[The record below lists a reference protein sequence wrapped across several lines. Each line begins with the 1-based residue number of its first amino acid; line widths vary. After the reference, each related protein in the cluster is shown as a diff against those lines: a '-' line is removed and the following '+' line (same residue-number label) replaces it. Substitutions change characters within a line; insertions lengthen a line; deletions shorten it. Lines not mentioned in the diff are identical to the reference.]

1 MDAFLELFSTKGRV
15 NRAWFFWHIL
25 LDDLV
30 IAGAGAALLWAP
42 DVLAPIFKLPMAGVT
57 LGAAWA
63 AIAITVKRLHDM
75 GRPGRHFLF
84 MLIPIVNIIFGLQL
98 LFTPGDEGDNE
109 YGPDPLAIGS
119 GALTTGSGG

>member
-1 MDAFLELFSTKGRV
+1 MDAFLELFTTKGRV
-15 NRAWFFWHIL
+15 NRAWYFWHIL

-30 IAGAGAALLWAP
+30 IAAAGAAVLWAP
-42 DVLAPIFKLPMAGVT
+42 DTLALIFKLPMAGVT

-75 GRPGRHFLF
+75 GRPGLHVLF
-84 MLIPIVNIIFGLQL
+84 MLIPIFNIYFGLKL
-98 LFTPGDEGDNE
+98 LFAPGDRGDNE

-119 GALTTGSGG
+119 GA

>member
-1 MDAFLELFSTKGRV
+1 MDAFLELFTTKGRV
-15 NRAWFFWHIL
+15 NRAWYFWHIM

-30 IAGAGAALLWAP
+30 IAGAGAALVWAP
-42 DVLAPIFKLPMAGVT
+42 DALAPIFKLPMAGIT

-75 GRPGRHFLF
+75 GRPGLHCLF
-84 MLIPIVNIIFGLQL
+84 MAIPLYNIFFGLKL

-119 GALTTGSGG
+119 GA